1 MDFGPYGGHGSGVVV
16 WGSWWSGVMVL
27 GSGEGRTLNAQDR
40 LKLGVVGVGVMGR
53 NHARVLAEMAGVEL
67 VGIVDP
73 DPKQREAVAATLGCA
88 AFTDL
93 DELLDRGVDAVTIA
107 APTHLHHDLAIAC
120 IARGINLLVE
130 KPIAPTVEEGRAI
143 VTAARRAGVT
153 LMVGHVERFN
163 PAVEA
168 IKRAIQGQ
176 DILSIAI
183 TRVGPFPPRMS
194 NVGVVIDL
202 AVHDIDL
209 IRWFTDS
216 EIVEIQPQLSSAVA
230 EREDIA
236 LLQFRTASGVLAH
249 INTNWL
255 TPFKARTIHVATRAK
270 YLIGDLLTLQVTEC
284 FGFQPDGSYSMRH
297 LSTGYAEPLRAELL
311 AFVKAI
317 RGDHPPAVTGDEGVA
332 SLEIAIRCLDTH
344 AGRANVPQRKGPRR
358 VVG

>member
-1 MDFGPYGGHGSGVVV
+1 
-16 WGSWWSGVMVL
+16 
-27 GSGEGRTLNAQDR
+27 
-40 LKLGVVGVGVMGR
+40 
-53 NHARVLAEMAGVEL
+53 
-67 VGIVDP
+67 
-73 DPKQREAVAATLGCA
+73 
-88 AFTDL
+88 
-93 DELLDRGVDAVTIA
+93 
-107 APTHLHHDLAIAC
+107 
-120 IARGINLLVE
+120 
-130 KPIAPTVEEGRAI
+130 
-143 VTAARRAGVT
+143 
-153 LMVGHVERFN
+153 
-163 PAVEA
+163 
-168 IKRAIQGQ
+168 
-176 DILSIAI
+176 
-183 TRVGPFPPRMS
+183 MS

-317 RGDHPPAVTGDEGVA
+317 QSDQPPAVTGDEGVA

-344 AGRANVPQRKGPRR
+344 AGRANAPQRKGPRR